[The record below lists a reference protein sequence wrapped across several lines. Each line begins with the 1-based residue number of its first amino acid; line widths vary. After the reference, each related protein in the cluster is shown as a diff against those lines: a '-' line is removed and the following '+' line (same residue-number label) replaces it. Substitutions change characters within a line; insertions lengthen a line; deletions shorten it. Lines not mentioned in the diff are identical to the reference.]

1 MSDYEP
7 LNEEQRKVRNAVLI
21 GVGVGVV
28 STALIMWRVNAKHIA
43 LVKEYAKHI
52 ALVEEYANSVDA
64 TNKILTRILIT
75 EGKVVDVALK
85 AGETLADVTS
95 IHPMI
100 PIS

>member
-1 MSDYEP
+1 MSNYES

-28 STALIMWRVNAKHIA
+28 STALIMWRVNAKHIS
-43 LVKEYAKHI
+43 LVK
-52 ALVEEYANSVDA
+52 EYANSVDA
-64 TNKILTRILIT
+64 TNEILTKILIS

-85 AGETLADVTS
+85 AGETLADITS

>member
-1 MSDYEP
+1 MSNYES
-7 LNEEQRKVRNAVLI
+7 LNEEQRKIWNAVLI

-28 STALIMWRVNAKHIA
+28 GTALIMWRVNAKHIS
-43 LVKEYAKHI
+43 LVKA
-52 ALVEEYANSVDA
+52 YANSVEA
-64 TNKILTRILIT
+64 SNEVLTKILIG
-75 EGKVVDVALK
+75 EGKVVNVALK

>member
-1 MSDYEP
+1 MSNYES
-7 LNEEQRKVRNAVLI
+7 LNEEQRKIWNAVFI

-28 STALIMWRVNAKHIA
+28 GTALIMWRVNAKHVS
-43 LVKEYAKHI
+43 LVKA
-52 ALVEEYANSVDA
+52 YANSVEA
-64 TNKILTRILIT
+64 SNEVLTRILIS
-75 EGKVVDVALK
+75 EGKVVGVALK

>member
-1 MSDYEP
+1 MSNYEP

-28 STALIMWRVNAKHIA
+28 GTALIMWGVKAKHIA
-43 LVKEYAKHI
+43 LVKEYAD
-52 ALVEEYANSVDA
+52 SVDA
-64 TNKILTRILIT
+64 TNKILTKILIS
-75 EGKVVDVALK
+75 EGKVIDVALK

-95 IHPMI
+95 IHPAI

>member
-1 MSDYEP
+1 MSNYES

-21 GVGVGVV
+21 GFGVGVV
-28 STALIMWRVNAKHIA
+28 GTALIMWRVNAKHIS
-43 LVKEYAKHI
+43 LVK
-52 ALVEEYANSVDA
+52 EYANSVDA
-64 TNKILTRILIT
+64 TNVILTKILIS

-85 AGETLADVTS
+85 AGETLADITS

>member
-7 LNEEQRKVRNAVLI
+7 LNEEQRKGRSAVLI

-28 STALIMWRVNAKHIA
+28 GTALIMRGVNAKDVA
-43 LVKEYAKHI
+43 LVK
-52 ALVEEYANSVDA
+52 EYANSVDA
-64 TNKILTRILIT
+64 TNKILTRILVT

-85 AGETLADVTS
+85 AGETLADITS
-95 IHPMI
+95 IHPMV

>member
-1 MSDYEP
+1 MSNYES
-7 LNEEQRKVRNAVLI
+7 LNEEQRKILNAVLI

-28 STALIMWRVNAKHIA
+28 GTALIMWRVNAKHIS
-43 LVKEYAKHI
+43 LVKA
-52 ALVEEYANSVDA
+52 YANSVDA
-64 TNKILTRILIT
+64 SNEVLMKILIS
-75 EGKVVDVALK
+75 EGKVVSVVLK

>member
-1 MSDYEP
+1 MSNYES
-7 LNEEQRKVRNAVLI
+7 LNEEQRKVWNAVLI

-28 STALIMWRVNAKHIA
+28 GTALIMWRVNAKHIS
-43 LVKEYAKHI
+43 LVKA
-52 ALVEEYANSVDA
+52 YANSVEA
-64 TNKILTRILIT
+64 SNEVLTKILIS
-75 EGKVVDVALK
+75 EGKVVNVALK

>member
-1 MSDYEP
+1 MSNYEP

-28 STALIMWRVNAKHIA
+28 GTALIMWRVNAKHIS
-43 LVKEYAKHI
+43 LVKA
-52 ALVEEYANSVDA
+52 YANSVDA
-64 TNKILTRILIT
+64 TNEILTKILIS

-85 AGETLADVTS
+85 AGETLADITS

>member
-1 MSDYEP
+1 MSNYEP

-28 STALIMWRVNAKHIA
+28 GTALIMWRVNAKHIS
-43 LVKEYAKHI
+43 LVKAYAD
-52 ALVEEYANSVDA
+52 SVDA
-64 TNKILTRILIT
+64 TNEILTKILIT

-85 AGETLADVTS
+85 AGETLADITS

>member
-1 MSDYEP
+1 MSNYES

-28 STALIMWRVNAKHIA
+28 GTALIMWRVNAKHIS
-43 LVKEYAKHI
+43 LVK
-52 ALVEEYANSVDA
+52 EYANSVDA
-64 TNKILTRILIT
+64 TNVILTKILIS

-85 AGETLADVTS
+85 AGETLADITS

>member
-28 STALIMWRVNAKHIA
+28 GTALIMWRVNAKHIS
-43 LVKEYAKHI
+43 LVKAYAD
-52 ALVEEYANSVDA
+52 SVDA
-64 TNKILTRILIT
+64 TNEILTRILIT
-75 EGKVVDVALK
+75 EGKVVNVALK
-85 AGETLADVTS
+85 AGETLADITS
-95 IHPMI
+95 IHPMV

>member
-1 MSDYEP
+1 MSNYEP

-28 STALIMWRVNAKHIA
+28 GTALIMWRVNAKHIS
-43 LVKEYAKHI
+43 LVK
-52 ALVEEYANSVDA
+52 EYANSVDA
-64 TNKILTRILIT
+64 TNVILTKILIS

-85 AGETLADVTS
+85 AGETLADITS

-100 PIS
+100 QIS

>member
-21 GVGVGVV
+21 GFGVGVV
-28 STALIMWRVNAKHIA
+28 GTALIMWRVNAKHIS
-43 LVKEYAKHI
+43 LVK
-52 ALVEEYANSVDA
+52 EYANSVDA
-64 TNKILTRILIT
+64 TNKILTRILVT

-85 AGETLADVTS
+85 AGETLADITS

-100 PIS
+100 PK

>member
-1 MSDYEP
+1 MSNYES
-7 LNEEQRKVRNAVLI
+7 LNEEQRKIWNAVFI

-28 STALIMWRVNAKHIA
+28 GTALIMWRVNAKHIS
-43 LVKEYAKHI
+43 LVKA
-52 ALVEEYANSVDA
+52 YANSVEA
-64 TNKILTRILIT
+64 SNEVLTRILIS

>member
-1 MSDYEP
+1 MSNYEP
-7 LNEEQRKVRNAVLI
+7 LTEERRKVRNAVLI

-28 STALIMWRVNAKHIA
+28 GTALIMWRVNAKHIS
-43 LVKEYAKHI
+43 LVKA
-52 ALVEEYANSVDA
+52 YANSVEA
-64 TNKILTRILIT
+64 SNEVLTRILIS

>member
-1 MSDYEP
+1 MSNYES

-28 STALIMWRVNAKHIA
+28 GTALIMWRVNAKHIS
-43 LVKEYAKHI
+43 LVKA
-52 ALVEEYANSVDA
+52 YANSVDA
-64 TNKILTRILIT
+64 TNEILTKILIS

-85 AGETLADVTS
+85 AGETLADITS

>member
-1 MSDYEP
+1 MSNYEP

-28 STALIMWRVNAKHIA
+28 GTALIMWGVKAKHIA
-43 LVKEYAKHI
+43 LVK
-52 ALVEEYANSVDA
+52 EYANSVDA
-64 TNKILTRILIT
+64 TNKILTKILIS
-75 EGKVVDVALK
+75 EGKVIDVALK

>member
-1 MSDYEP
+1 MSNYES
-7 LNEEQRKVRNAVLI
+7 LNDEQRKVWNAVLI

-28 STALIMWRVNAKHIA
+28 GTALIMWRVNAKHIS
-43 LVKEYAKHI
+43 LVKA
-52 ALVEEYANSVDA
+52 YANSVEA
-64 TNKILTRILIT
+64 SNEVLTRILIS

>member
-1 MSDYEP
+1 MSDYES
-7 LNEEQRKVRNAVLI
+7 LNEEQRKVWDAVMI

-28 STALIMWRVNAKHIA
+28 GTALIMWRVNAKHIS
-43 LVKEYAKHI
+43 LVKAYAD
-52 ALVEEYANSVDA
+52 SVDA
-64 TNKILTRILIT
+64 TNEILTKILIS

-85 AGETLADVTS
+85 AGETLADITS

>member
-28 STALIMWRVNAKHIA
+28 GTALIMWRVNAKHIS
-43 LVKEYAKHI
+43 LVK
-52 ALVEEYANSVDA
+52 EYANSVDA
-64 TNKILTRILIT
+64 TNKILTRILVT

-85 AGETLADVTS
+85 AGETLADITS
-95 IHPMI
+95 IHPMV

>member
-1 MSDYEP
+1 MSDYES

-28 STALIMWRVNAKHIA
+28 STALIMWRVNAKHIS
-43 LVKEYAKHI
+43 LVK
-52 ALVEEYANSVDA
+52 EYANSVDA
-64 TNKILTRILIT
+64 TNVILTKILIS

-85 AGETLADVTS
+85 AGETLADITS

>member
-1 MSDYEP
+1 MSNYES

-28 STALIMWRVNAKHIA
+28 GTALIMWGVKAKHIA
-43 LVKEYAKHI
+43 LVKAYAD
-52 ALVEEYANSVDA
+52 SVDA
-64 TNKILTRILIT
+64 TNVVLTKILIS
-75 EGKVVDVALK
+75 EGKVIDVALK